1 MLREHER
8 PALPHL
14 LRDLTSDVT
23 TLVREE
29 VELAKTE
36 LTEKASGITRNLVSL
51 VVAGGV
57 LFAAGLVLI
66 LAAVYGLTAL
76 FDQVLP
82 LGIAV
87 WLAPLVLAIVIGIV
101 GYSLFTKAKNALAR
115 EGFALST
122 TAKTLEENKQ
132 WLKSRTTN

>member
-23 TLVREE
+23 RLVRDE
-29 VELAKTE
+29 VALAKAE
-36 LTEKASGITRNLVSL
+36 ITEKASRVAHNLVSL

-57 LFAAGLVLI
+57 LFAAGLVLT
-66 LAAVYGLTAL
+66 LAAVYAMTAL
-76 FDQVLP
+76 FDQFLP
-82 LGIAV
+82 LAVAV
-87 WLAPLVLAIVIGIV
+87 WLAPLVLALVIGLV
-101 GYSLFTKAKNALAR
+101 GYSLLTKATQALAR
-115 EGFALST
+115 EGFTLST
-122 TAKTLEENKQ
+122 TTRTLEENKQ

>member
-14 LRDLTSDVT
+14 LRDLTSEVT
-23 TLVREE
+23 TLVRGE
-29 VELAKTE
+29 VALAKAE
-36 LTEKASGITRNLVSL
+36 VTEKASRLTRNLVSL
-51 VVAGGV
+51 VIAGGV

-76 FDQVLP
+76 FNQFLP

-101 GYSLFTKAKNALAR
+101 GYSLLAKAKNALAH

-122 TAKTLEENKQ
+122 TAETLEENKQ
-132 WLKSRTTN
+132 WLKSRTTH